1 MHEYYYCRLVTLL
14 HNLSSES
21 STTLWVFLFSY
32 NFECIKTLSKSGL
45 LGTICV
51 LLFFSVPMNRGN
63 NMVEYLLT
71 SILEPNEHHLEEE
84 KPEYLHTLG
93 IYNILLQN
101 WLIVVFNRPQ
111 LAVFTSWCQ
120 WESRKWILI
129 ITPVPYFEHTVNQC
143 SVVNLCE
150 QYFWKL

>member
-1 MHEYYYCRLVTLL
+1 MSTIIAGWLL
-14 HNLSSES
+14 YF
-21 STTLWVFLFSY
+21 TTYLLKVQQLLGFFSY

-45 LGTICV
+45 SGAICV

-71 SILEPNEHHLEEE
+71 SILEPNEHHLEKE

-129 ITPVPYFEHTVNQC
+129 IAPLPYFEHAVNQC